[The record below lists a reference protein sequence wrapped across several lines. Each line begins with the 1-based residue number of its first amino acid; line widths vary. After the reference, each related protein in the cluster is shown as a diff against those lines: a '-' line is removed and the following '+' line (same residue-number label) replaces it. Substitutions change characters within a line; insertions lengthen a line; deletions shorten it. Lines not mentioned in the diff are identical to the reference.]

1 MKMDKKM
8 RFILSLLILLIMLP
22 PLLNEANAQDQN
34 TSESEYDSEFKKH
47 HDEALQGIAGSQF
60 HLALMYR
67 DGKGTEQSSTKE
79 LYWYQQAAKQGFRP
93 AIFNLGVMYFEG
105 NGIKRDV
112 ETGLTYL
119 HWAQSLDY
127 APATEALG
135 RIYVHGKNGAPKDV
149 QKGISYI
156 TKGANEGMPIS
167 LYLLAHAYMKGIGVE
182 KDEDKGIVLLNKAA
196 KEGAK
201 QAQNEILKI
210 EDKLGIKIEEYLQ
223 EIKDQQ
229 EETSKL

>member
-1 MKMDKKM
+1 M
-8 RFILSLLILLIMLP
+8 RIIFSLILFFIIYSPVLAFGEDVKKSQTQQNP
-22 PLLNEANAQDQN
+22 NE
-34 TSESEYDSEFKKH
+34 TFKEI
-47 HDEALQGIAGSQF
+47 EADAVRGLAEAQF
-60 HLALMYR
+60 HLATLFR
-67 DGKGTEQSSTKE
+67 DGKGTAKSSTKE
-79 LYWYQQAAKQGFRP
+79 LYWYQQAVKQSYRP

-196 KEGAK
+196 KEGAE

-210 EDKLGIKIEEYLQ
+210 EDKLGIKIDEYLQ
-223 EIKDQQ
+223 EIKNQQ